1 MRSLK
6 SWFCA
11 AAPPTLT
18 STPGR
23 VVAGPFGARRRLT
36 SAAASSLSGPSLG
49 VTLMSTACPSDEVV
63 GLETAATPGSC
74 WTACAVLLDRGG
86 VGRAIAAVGHHQHR
100 AEGARAGGLR
110 RLLEADPRL
119 VVLGQLRRGRAV
131 PHFSD
136 SAGIAMIS
144 SAAVARLAK
153 STGRRMSRAV
163 QRSQNGG
170 RSSCARAG
178 RRPESL
184 PRTQL
189 TPRPGS

>member
-11 AAPPTLT
+11 AAPPTFT
-18 STPGR
+18 STPGS
-23 VVAGPFGARRRLT
+23 VVAGPFGARSRLT
-36 SAAASSLSGPSLG
+36 STAASSLSGPSLG
-49 VTLMSTACPSDEVV
+49 VTLISTACPSDEVV

-74 WTACAVLLDRGG
+74 WTAWRYFST
-86 VGRAIAAVGHHQHR
+86 AA
-100 AEGARAGGLR
+100 ASGARSPPSATTSTG
-110 RLLEADPRL
+110 PRAPGPAACAACSKPMRVSL
-119 VVLGQLRRGRAV
+119 SLGSCARAPV

-136 SAGIAMIS
+136 SAGIAITS
-144 SAAVARLAK
+144 IAAVASEAK
-153 STGRRMSRAV
+153 STGRPMSRAV

-170 RSSCARAG
+170 RSSCTRAG

>member
-18 STPGR
+18 ATPGR
-23 VVAGPFGARRRLT
+23 VVAGPVGARRRLT

-49 VTLMSTACPSDEVV
+49 VTLISTACPSDDVV

-74 WTACAVLLDRGG
+74 WTAARYFST
-86 VGRAIAAVGHHQHR
+86 AA
-100 AEGARAGGLR
+100 ASGARSPPSATTSTG
-110 RLLEADPRL
+110 PRAPGPAACAACSKPIRVSL
-119 VVLGQLRRGRAV
+119 SLGSWPRAAV

-144 SAAVARLAK
+144 IVAVARLANR
-153 STGRRMSRAV
+153 TGRRMSRAV
-163 QRSQNGG
+163 QRSQKGG